1 MLITRR
7 GYQIN
12 KKKLTK
18 EELNELNEELNI
30 IPKLIPP
37 YNLIDE
43 GEPIKLIHT
52 TTNNIFLPRYYGI
65 EKYGDI
71 FDSKLFNSKTINCE
85 FKGKL
90 NEQQINIINDILPKI
105 YEYHGGLI
113 SLPCGYGKTIL
124 ALYIISILK
133 LKTIILVHKESL
145 KEQWIQRI
153 NEFLDNSNI
162 GIIQQNKININSD
175 IIVGMIPSI
184 AERNYD
190 KIFNDIGLLIVDEC
204 HHIASKIFS
213 KCLYKIGADYTIG
226 LSATPKRKDGLTKI
240 IHWYLGP
247 QLIYI
252 KNRDKNINTLIY
264 NIKYECND
272 NKFKILTRRYKGKDT
287 INTVD
292 MITNLTKI
300 NDRNILILNII
311 KKLLDD
317 NERYIMILSERID
330 HLELLKNNIDNF
342 IKVNKLNILTEYYK
356 GSSSKDERRNAE
368 NNNNIHVLFGSYQ
381 IASEGLDI
389 PRLNTLILASPKK
402 DVEQCIG
409 RIQRKIH
416 NINPLV
422 IDILDQIK
430 PFQNYLNNK
439 KKLYKLNKY
448 VFIDFINNINN
459 KFNLDNLNN
468 ININNFIDNNSCNN
482 NENDNDEIDN
492 DDNNNN
498 NNNYI
503 DF

>member
-1 MLITRR
+1 
-7 GYQIN
+7 
-12 KKKLTK
+12 
-18 EELNELNEELNI
+18 
-30 IPKLIPP
+30 
-37 YNLIDE
+37 
-43 GEPIKLIHT
+43 
-52 TTNNIFLPRYYGI
+52 
-65 EKYGDI
+65 
-71 FDSKLFNSKTINCE
+71 
-85 FKGKL
+85 
-90 NEQQINIINDILPKI
+90 
-105 YEYHGGLI
+105 
-113 SLPCGYGKTIL
+113 
-124 ALYIISILK
+124 
-133 LKTIILVHKESL
+133 
-145 KEQWIQRI
+145 
-153 NEFLDNSNI
+153 
-162 GIIQQNKININSD
+162 
-175 IIVGMIPSI
+175 MIPSI

-317 NERYIMILSERID
+317 NDRYIMVLSERID

-368 NNNNIHVLFGSYQ
+368 NNNNIHILFGSYQ

-468 ININNFIDNNSCNN
+468 ININNFIDNNSCN
-482 NENDNDEIDN
+482 DNDEIDN

-498 NNNYI
+498 NNYI